1 MRKRVRLHKNI
12 MIKNTAFL
20 MMLCMIVG
28 STYIPAFA
36 EGEAGSNLSVL
47 ESGDSISDNIENKDL
62 ENKEDQSEDSK
73 DNTETEDNTQNEK
86 EPDSDDGA
94 DEKEPEADGD
104 IDEKDPEAGDDIDGK
119 ESKEESQND
128 DDKKVSD
135 KDIKAEEP
143 KEEKESDEKQE
154 TPEIINVLVP
164 SAYILALNPYGLSIR
179 IGEEEV
185 TTEQVISGNYGIVNK
200 SSTDQIVTVSLTVE
214 DMNEGELVFVDSAEE
229 ARNAEEGVY
238 AVYLAAVPADQEE
251 ILVDGSPVDGNTTG
265 ESLQNVKMTGAQ
277 EHAVTLYSGTNQ
289 IAFKLSGAIYSLE
302 DDEEAEL
309 DNLADDLDRE
319 PEMIFE
325 GLAPEGS
332 GVTAYTFCGAMNPNA
347 AWEKLSG
354 GIKLSVIYNY
364 QTADGSEEVIE
375 GTGAMI
381 YID

>member
-1 MRKRVRLHKNI
+1 MRKRVRTHKNI
-12 MIKNTAFL
+12 KIKSTAFL
-20 MMLCMIVG
+20 MMLCMIIG

-36 EGEAGSNLSVL
+36 EEEDKSKLSAL
-47 ESGDSISDNIENKDL
+47 ESGDSILDDLENKDS

-73 DNTETEDNTQNEK
+73 DNTETENNTQNDK
-86 EPDSDDGA
+86 EPDSDD
-94 DEKEPEADGD
+94 DTDDKKSEADGD
-104 IDEKDPEAGDDIDGK
+104 IDEKEPEAGDDIDGK
-119 ESKEESQND
+119 ESEEEAQND
-128 DDKKVSD
+128 DKKASD
-135 KDIKAEEP
+135 NDIKTKES

-154 TPEIINVLVP
+154 IPEIINVLVP
-164 SAYILALNPYGLSIR
+164 SAYILALNPYGFSIR
-179 IGEEEV
+179 MGEEEV

-265 ESLQNVKMTGAQ
+265 EVLQNVKMTGAQ

-289 IAFKLSGAIYSLE
+289 IAFKLSGAVYSLE
-302 DDEEAEL
+302 DDEEVES
-309 DNLADDLDRE
+309 DNWDDDLDRE

-325 GLAPEGS
+325 GLAPDGM
-332 GVTAYTFCGAMNPNA
+332 GVTAYTFYGAMNPNA

-354 GIKLSVIYNY
+354 GIKLSVIYTY
-364 QTADGSEEVIE
+364 RTADGSEEVIE

>member
-20 MMLCMIVG
+20 MMLCMIIG

-36 EGEAGSNLSVL
+36 EEEAGSELSVL

-73 DNTETEDNTQNEK
+73 DNTETKDNTQDEK
-86 EPDSDDGA
+86 EPDSDDDT
-94 DEKEPEADGD
+94 DEKEPETDGD
-104 IDEKDPEAGDDIDGK
+104 IDEKEPETGEDADGEAPEG
-119 ESKEESQND
+119 ESPKD

-135 KDIKAEEP
+135 NDIKEKEF
-143 KEEKESDEKQE
+143 KEEKESKKQE

-251 ILVDGSPVDGNTTG
+251 ILVDGSPVDENTTG
-265 ESLQNVKMTGAQ
+265 EALQNVKMTGAQ
-277 EHAVTLYSGTNQ
+277 EQAVTLHSGTNQ
-289 IAFKLSGAIYSLE
+289 IAFKLSGAVYSLE
-302 DDEEAEL
+302 DDEEAESDDL
-309 DNLADDLDRE
+309 TDDLDRE

-325 GLAPEGS
+325 GLAPDGS
-332 GVTAYTFCGAMNPNA
+332 GMTAYTFCGAMNPNA

-354 GIKLSVIYNY
+354 GIRLSVVYTY

>member
-1 MRKRVRLHKNI
+1 MRKRIKLHKNI
-12 MIKNTAFL
+12 MIKSTAFL
-20 MMLCMIVG
+20 MMLCMIIG

-36 EGEAGSNLSVL
+36 EEEDKSKLSTL
-47 ESGDSISDNIENKDL
+47 ESGDSIPDDLENKDS

-73 DNTETEDNTQNEK
+73 DNTETKDNTQDEK
-86 EPDSDDGA
+86 EPDSDDDT
-94 DEKEPEADGD
+94 DEKEPETDGD
-104 IDEKDPEAGDDIDGK
+104 IDEKEPETGEDADGEAPEG
-119 ESKEESQND
+119 ESPKD

-135 KDIKAEEP
+135 NDVKEKEF
-143 KEEKESDEKQE
+143 KEEKESKKQE

-238 AVYLAAVPADQEE
+238 AVYLAAVPADQGE
-251 ILVDGSPVDGNTTG
+251 ILVDGSPVDENTIG
-265 ESLQNVKMTGAQ
+265 EALQNVKMTGAQ
-277 EHAVTLYSGTNQ
+277 EQAVTLYSGTNQ
-289 IAFKLSGAIYSLE
+289 IAFKLSGAVYSLE
-302 DDEEAEL
+302 DDEEAESDDL
-309 DNLADDLDRE
+309 TDDLDRE

-325 GLAPEGS
+325 GLAPDGS
-332 GVTAYTFCGAMNPNA
+332 GMTAYTFCGAMNPNA

-354 GIKLSVIYNY
+354 GIRLSVVYTY

>member
-1 MRKRVRLHKNI
+1 MRKRIKLHKNI
-12 MIKNTAFL
+12 MIKSTAFL
-20 MMLCMIVG
+20 MMLCMIIG

-36 EGEAGSNLSVL
+36 EEEDKSKLSTL
-47 ESGDSISDNIENKDL
+47 ESGDSIPDDLENKDS

-73 DNTETEDNTQNEK
+73 DNTETKDNTQDEK
-86 EPDSDDGA
+86 EPDSDDDT
-94 DEKEPEADGD
+94 DEKEPETDGD
-104 IDEKDPEAGDDIDGK
+104 IDEKEPETGEDADGEAPEG
-119 ESKEESQND
+119 ESPKD
-128 DDKKVSD
+128 DDKKISD
-135 KDIKAEEP
+135 NDVKEKEF
-143 KEEKESDEKQE
+143 KEEKESKKQE

-251 ILVDGSPVDGNTTG
+251 ILVDGSPVDENTTG
-265 ESLQNVKMTGAQ
+265 EALQNVKMTGAQ
-277 EHAVTLYSGTNQ
+277 EQAVTLYSGTNQ
-289 IAFKLSGAIYSLE
+289 IAFKLSGAVYSLE
-302 DDEEAEL
+302 DDEEAESDDL
-309 DNLADDLDRE
+309 TDDLDRE

-325 GLAPEGS
+325 GLAPDGS
-332 GVTAYTFCGAMNPNA
+332 GMTAYTFCGAMNPNA

-354 GIKLSVIYNY
+354 GIRLSVVYTY

>member
-1 MRKRVRLHKNI
+1 MRKRVRSHKNI
-12 MIKNTAFL
+12 KIKSTAFL
-20 MMLCMIVG
+20 MMLCMIIG

-36 EGEAGSNLSVL
+36 EEETGSKKPVM
-47 ESGDSISDNIENKDL
+47 ESGDSISDDLENKDL

-73 DNTETEDNTQNEK
+73 DNTQNDK
-86 EPDSDDGA
+86 EPDSDDDT
-94 DEKEPEADGD
+94 DEKKPEADGD
-104 IDEKDPEAGDDIDGK
+104 IDEKEPEAGEDVDG
-119 ESKEESQND
+119 EASEEKFQKD
-128 DDKKVSD
+128 DDKKASD
-135 KDIKAEEP
+135 NDIKTKES

-154 TPEIINVLVP
+154 APEIINVLVP
-164 SAYILALNPYGLSIR
+164 SAYILALNPYGFSIR

-214 DMNEGELVFVDSAEE
+214 DMNEDELVFVDSAEE

-238 AVYLAAVPADQEE
+238 AVYLAAVPANEKE

-265 ESLQNVKMTGAQ
+265 EALQNVKMTGAQ
-277 EHAVTLYSGTNQ
+277 EQAVTLYSGTNQ

-309 DNLADDLDRE
+309 DDLADDLDRE

-325 GLAPEGS
+325 GLAPRGA
-332 GVTAYTFCGAMNPNA
+332 GVTAYTFYGAMNPNA

-354 GIKLSVIYNY
+354 GIKLSVIYTY
-364 QTADGSEEVIE
+364 RTADGSEEVIE

>member
-1 MRKRVRLHKNI
+1 
-12 MIKNTAFL
+12 MI
-20 MMLCMIVG
+20 IG

-36 EGEAGSNLSVL
+36 EEEDKSKLSAL
-47 ESGDSISDNIENKDL
+47 ESGDSIPDDLENKDS

-86 EPDSDDGA
+86 EPDSDD
-94 DEKEPEADGD
+94 DTDDKKPEADGD
-104 IDEKDPEAGDDIDGK
+104 IDEKEPETGDDIDGK
-119 ESKEESQND
+119 ESEEEAQND
-128 DDKKVSD
+128 DDEKTSD
-135 KDIKAEEP
+135 NDIKAKES

-154 TPEIINVLVP
+154 APEIINVLVP
-164 SAYILALNPYGLSIR
+164 SAYILALNPYGFSIR

-238 AVYLAAVPADQEE
+238 AVYLAAVPADENE
-251 ILVDGSPVDGNTTG
+251 ILADGSPIDGNTTG
-265 ESLQNVKMTGAQ
+265 EALQNVKMTGAQ
-277 EHAVTLYSGTNQ
+277 EQAVTLYSGTNQ

-302 DDEEAEL
+302 DDGEAES
-309 DNLADDLDRE
+309 DNWDDDLDRE

-325 GLAPEGS
+325 GLAPDGS
-332 GVTAYTFCGAMNPNA
+332 GLTAYTFYGAMNPNA

-354 GIKLSVIYNY
+354 GIKLSVIYTY
-364 QTADGSEEVIE
+364 RTADGSEEVVE

>member
-12 MIKNTAFL
+12 KIKSTAFF
-20 MMLCMIVG
+20 MMLCMIIG
-28 STYIPAFA
+28 SAYIPAFA
-36 EGEAGSNLSVL
+36 EEEAGSKLSVL

-62 ENKEDQSEDSK
+62 ENKENQSEDSK

-135 KDIKAEEP
+135 KDIKAEES

-154 TPEIINVLVP
+154 TPEIINVLV
-164 SAYILALNPYGLSIR
+164 SASYILALNPYGLPIR
-179 IGEEEV
+179 IGEKEV

-200 SSTDQIVTVSLTVE
+200 SSADQIVMVSLTVE

-238 AVYLAAVPADQEE
+238 AVYLAVVPADREE
-251 ILVDGSPVDGNTTG
+251 IIADGSPVDGNTTG
-265 ESLQNVKMTGAQ
+265 EALQNVKMTGAQ
-277 EHAVTLYSGTNQ
+277 EQAVALYRGANR
-289 IAFKLSGAIYSLE
+289 IAFKLSGAVYSLE
-302 DDEEAEL
+302 GDEEADT
-309 DNLADDLDRE
+309 DNSAEDLNRE

-325 GLAPEGS
+325 GLAPDGS
-332 GVTAYTFCGAMNPNA
+332 SATAYTFCGAMNPSA

-354 GIKLSVIYNY
+354 GIKLSVIYTY

>member
-1 MRKRVRLHKNI
+1 MRKRVKLHKNI
-12 MIKNTAFL
+12 KIKSTAFL
-20 MMLCMIVG
+20 MMLCMIIG

-36 EGEAGSNLSVL
+36 EEEDKSKLSTL
-47 ESGDSISDNIENKDL
+47 ESGDSIPDDL
-62 ENKEDQSEDSK
+62 ENKDSENKEEQSEDSK

-86 EPDSDDGA
+86 EPDSDDDT
-94 DEKEPEADGD
+94 DEKKPEADGD
-104 IDEKDPEAGDDIDGK
+104 IDEKEPEADNDIDGK
-119 ESKEESQND
+119 ESEEEAPNDDEKASDNDIKTEES
-128 DDKKVSD
+128 
-135 KDIKAEEP
+135 
-143 KEEKESDEKQE
+143 KEEKESNEKQE

-164 SAYILALNPYGLSIR
+164 TSYMLALNPYGFSIR

-251 ILVDGSPVDGNTTG
+251 ILVDGSPVDENTTG
-265 ESLQNVKMTGAQ
+265 EALQNVKMTGAQ
-277 EHAVTLYSGTNQ
+277 EQAVTLYSGTNQ
-289 IAFKLSGAIYSLE
+289 IAFKLSGAVYSLE
-302 DDEEAEL
+302 DDEEAESDDL
-309 DNLADDLDRE
+309 TDDLDRE
-319 PEMIFE
+319 PETIFE
-325 GLAPEGS
+325 GLAPDGS
-332 GVTAYTFCGAMNPNA
+332 GMTAYTFCGAMNPNA